1 METLTATNIQTVQ
14 EIYAAFG
21 RGDIEFIITH
31 LAENVRWQIMGAP
44 GITYA
49 TVYKGKVEVPS
60 FFQKLN
66 SSIEMKEFEP
76 QHFLENNNKVGV
88 FGRFKAT
95 GRKTGKEVETDWAML
110 WEFNDDGKVISF
122 KDYYDTFNVARAEN
136 K

>member
-1 METLTATNIQTVQ
+1 METLTATTIQTVQ

-21 RGDIEFIITH
+21 HGDIEFIIAH
-31 LAENVRWQIMGAP
+31 LDPGVR
-44 GITYA
+44 YA
-49 TVYKGKVEVPS
+49 AICKSKTEVPS

-66 SSIEMKEFEP
+66 ASIEMKEFKP
-76 QHFLENNNKVGV
+76 KHFFEKNNRVGV

-95 GRKTGKEVETDWAML
+95 GKETGKEVETNWAML
-110 WEFNDDGKVISF
+110 WKFNDQGKVINF

>member
-21 RGDIEFIITH
+21 RGDIEFIVAR
-31 LAENVRWQIMGAP
+31 LDENVNWQIMGAP
-44 GITYA
+44 GVRYA
-49 TVYKGKVEVPS
+49 AIYKGQTEVPS

-66 SSIEMKEFEP
+66 ASIEMKEFEP
-76 QHFLENNNKVGV
+76 QHFFEKNNKVGV

-95 GRKTGKEVETDWAML
+95 ERETGKEVETDWAML
-110 WEFNDDGKVISF
+110 WEFNDDGKVVNF
-122 KDYYDTFNVARAEN
+122 KDYYDTFNVAMAEN